1 MRSAEDIQIF
11 QNVLSQ
17 RRTGIIS
24 IGTGKEVEI
33 VRVSR
38 QHATK
43 REDLVVIH
51 VDGKPNEN
59 RLKSTHPGALG
70 LQETPT
76 LALVNTLALVKRT

>member
-1 MRSAEDIQIF
+1 MRSAEAIQIF
-11 QNVLSQ
+11 QNVLSR

-33 VRVSR
+33 ARVSR

-43 REDLVVIH
+43 REDL

>member
-11 QNVLSQ
+11 QNVLSR

-33 VRVSR
+33 ARVSR

-43 REDLVVIH
+43 REDLV
-51 VDGKPNEN
+51 DGKPNEH